1 MSANIDSNLSTM
13 TQLASHG
20 SAVWVQLYYKGE
32 VEGEDEGEDEPV
44 GESYKITPIPEDVS
58 DLKMKVHLLFSV
70 ELQHCSAGLLKVY
83 PPGTTV
89 LESTESLDPGDPV
102 PANTSSKM
110 PLIVIAPKPEQPN
123 GKLRCCSR
131 ILALFNCW
139 FVEATNE
146 LTAFLLLL

>member
-1 MSANIDSNLSTM
+1 MSS
-13 TQLASHG
+13 
-20 SAVWVQLYYKGE
+20 VWVKLYYKGE
-32 VEGEDEGEDEPV
+32 AKPV
-44 GESYKITPIPEDVS
+44 RDADPIEIEPIPKNVNA
-58 DLKMKVHLLFSV
+58 LKKKVKV
-70 ELQHCSAGLLKVY
+70 EKQTKLNHVDAGDLKVY
-83 PPGTTV
+83 PSGTTV